1 MPKKLEDCVKSLMAQ
16 GKSKSSAFAICI
28 KSTGLNPHSEEVKK
42 AKESL
47 NMNIKQR
54 AKERIEKLKKEQPEF
69 CNELDSFT
77 DDNFLW
83 IDPEGN
89 RLFPYKNIDGEVVRD
104 AVQGAFIAING
115 YEDQV
120 PEKVL
125 NKLDELIDDCD
136 IDIEELILIDATEQ
150 FMEKAF
156 ENVEYKTITIVECK
170 GAG

>member
-1 MPKKLEDCVKSLMAQ
+1 
-16 GKSKSSAFAICI
+16 
-28 KSTGLNPHSEEVKK
+28 
-42 AKESL
+42 
-47 NMNIKQR
+47 MNIKQR

-89 RLFPYKNIDGEVVRD
+89 RLFPYKNVDGEVVRD

-120 PEKVL
+120 PEEVL

-156 ENVEYKTITIVECK
+156 ENVKYKTITIIECK